1 MAALRFVIRVLVTLL
16 VVAAAGYVGWRLW
29 NYYTLS
35 PWTRDARVLANVV
48 ELAPDVSGLIS
59 AINVV
64 DNQQVQKG
72 DVLFVIDQER
82 FKVAVQEAEAVVAQR
97 TQALRLAEDDSRR
110 YASLR
115 APSID
120 AVTAQTAER
129 AAIAAEE
136 ARAELQESEAALAA
150 AEIDLTRSEVRA
162 PANGFVTNLT
172 ASVGDYATV
181 GRGVLAVVD
190 SDSFYVYGY
199 FMETKLPAI
208 HKGDDAEV
216 KLMAGGV
223 VLKGKVEGLSRAI
236 ADPDA
241 AGGGLLASVDPE
253 FEWIRLAQRIP
264 VRIRLESVPPGV
276 RLVSGLS
283 CTVVV
288 EPHTAPAAA
297 TTP

>member
-82 FKVAVQEAEAVVAQR
+82 FKVAVQEAEAVIAQR

>member
-1 MAALRFVIRVLVTLL
+1 M
-16 VVAAAGYVGWRLW
+16 
-29 NYYTLS
+29 
-35 PWTRDARVLANVV
+35 
-48 ELAPDVSGLIS
+48 
-59 AINVV
+59 
-64 DNQQVQKG
+64 
-72 DVLFVIDQER
+72 
-82 FKVAVQEAEAVVAQR
+82 VAQR

-120 AVTAQTAER
+120 AVSAQTAER
-129 AAIAAEE
+129 AAIAADE

-150 AEIDLTRSEVRA
+150 AQIDLTRSEVRA

-181 GRGVLAVVD
+181 GKGVLAVVD

-208 HKGDDAEV
+208 HDGDDAEV

-264 VRIRLESVPPGV
+264 VRIRIEAVPPGV

-288 EPHTAPAAA
+288 MPAKVAA
-297 TTP
+297 TP

>member
-1 MAALRFVIRVLVTLL
+1 MAALRIALRILVTLL

-29 NYYTLS
+29 DYYTLS

-59 AINVV
+59 AINVT
-64 DNQQVQKG
+64 DNQKVQKG

-82 FKVAVQEAEAVVAQR
+82 FKVAVEEAEAVVAQR

-120 AVTAQTAER
+120 AVSAQTAER

-136 ARAELQESEAALAA
+136 ARAALQESEAALAA
-150 AEIDLTRSEVRA
+150 AQIDLTRSEVRA

-181 GRGVLAVVD
+181 GKGVLAVVD

-208 HKGDDAEV
+208 HDGDDAEV

-236 ADPDA
+236 ADPNA
-241 AGGGLLASVDPE
+241 TGGLLASVNPE

-288 EPHTAPAAA
+288 KPAKTVPAS
-297 TTP
+297 P

>member
-1 MAALRFVIRVLVTLL
+1 MAALRIALRILVTLL
-16 VVAAAGYVGWRLW
+16 VVAVASYVGWRLW

-59 AINVV
+59 AINVT
-64 DNQQVQKG
+64 DNQKVQKG

-82 FKVAVQEAEAVVAQR
+82 FKVAVQQAEAVVAQR

-120 AVTAQTAER
+120 AVSAQTAER

-150 AEIDLTRSEVRA
+150 AQIDLTRSEVRA

-181 GRGVLAVVD
+181 GKGVLAVVD

-208 HKGDDAEV
+208 HDGDDAEV

-264 VRIRLESVPPGV
+264 VRIRLEAVPPGV

-288 EPHTAPAAA
+288 KPGTAAA
-297 TTP
+297 P

>member
-1 MAALRFVIRVLVTLL
+1 MAALRIALRILVTLL

-29 NYYTLS
+29 DYYTLS

-59 AINVV
+59 AINVT
-64 DNQQVQKG
+64 DNQKVQKG

-82 FKVAVQEAEAVVAQR
+82 FKVAVEEAEAVVAQR

-120 AVTAQTAER
+120 AVSAQTAER

-136 ARAELQESEAALAA
+136 ARAALQESEAALAA
-150 AEIDLTRSEVRA
+150 AQIDLTRSEVRA

-181 GRGVLAVVD
+181 GKGVLAVVD

-208 HKGDDAEV
+208 HDGDDAEV

-288 EPHTAPAAA
+288 KPAKTVPAS
-297 TTP
+297 P